1 MPTFIDLP
9 PPQTSGGSIT
19 DLLQQ
24 LQGSQAD
31 FQNYNRQNL
40 GDWSNLLYSLDAQNA
55 PRNANLDVGIQEQFL
70 PRLTDLYT
78 RNAQRAD
85 PEGYSLGKLI
95 QKTAGDELGLGR
107 GFAPGQE
114 EQLRQLVASEQNR
127 FGRGTG
133 LSDSVDLSKAFAAQG
148 QSNLQQRFD
157 NALKAYGGVSTQRNI
172 GSNLSVPTRNSGL
185 PSLSSFANAGPSN
198 SDIFNLQDR
207 EWNQK
212 AQRANAFN
220 ANNMA
225 SANFDVANQEP
236 DALAQYL
243 GLAAGVIGTG
253 VGAAFGTNSAGTW
266 MSGVGGGSGG
276 GGPSAS
282 TLSFASGG
290 RSQPSTITDQT
301 RWY

>member
-9 PPQTSGGSIT
+9 AAQTSGGSIS
-19 DLLQQ
+19 DLLAQ
-24 LQGSQAD
+24 LEGSQTGIQD
-31 FQNYNRQNL
+31 YNRKNL
-40 GDWSNLLYSLDAQNA
+40 GDWSDLLYRLDAQNA
-55 PRNANLDVGIQEQFL
+55 PRNAGIDVGVQEQFL

-78 RNAQRAD
+78 QNAQRAD
-85 PEGYSLGKLI
+85 PEGFSLGKLI
-95 QKTAGDELGLGR
+95 QNSAGQDLKAGR
-107 GFAPGQE
+107 EFLPGQE
-114 EQLRQLVASEQNR
+114 NEIRQWIAAEQNR
-127 FGRGTG
+127 VGGGTG
-133 LSDSVDLSKAFAAQG
+133 LSDSVDLSKALYQTK
-148 QSNLQQRFD
+148 QSNYQTRFD
-157 NALKAYGGVSTQRNI
+157 NALKAYGGVGTNRNI
-172 GSNLSVPTRNSGL
+172 GASLQVPTRSSGL

-198 SDIFNLQDR
+198 ADIFNLQDR

-220 ANNMA
+220 ANNLN

-266 MSGVGGGSGG
+266 MGGAKAAGG